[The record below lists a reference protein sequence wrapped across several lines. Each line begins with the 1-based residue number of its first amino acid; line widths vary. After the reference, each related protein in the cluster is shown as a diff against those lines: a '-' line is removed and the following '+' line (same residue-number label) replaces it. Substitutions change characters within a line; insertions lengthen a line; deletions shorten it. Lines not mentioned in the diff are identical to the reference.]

1 MWQLDVKCLHSLLS
15 ADFTKCGD
23 IWNSFLLFSWNLA
36 TFESMNLTTSDNIF
50 LNIVTSCKSQY
61 EVTFTTSGD
70 IMKTTSSEI
79 HIVTSCKN

>member
-1 MWQLDVKCLHSLLS
+1 M
-15 ADFTKCGD
+15 
-23 IWNSFLLFSWNLA
+23 A
-36 TFESMNLTTSDNIF
+36 TIESMNLTTSDNIF

-79 HIVTSCKN
+79 HIVTSCKNQCEVTFTTSGDIYQNN